1 MVEKSCYVCGGS
13 QHHEILRQ
21 DCDDHYLNLVNPKL
35 NQEYRAIVVCESC
48 GFVFHSPTLTDD
60 EIAVMYERFRDTDF
74 RNETPDHYFDRI
86 TTLPKSESLNYQKVQ
101 KLNLLI
107 AKYGPARQHRTI
119 YDVGIGGGVFVKT
132 FLDYAEGKW
141 EAYGVEPTRSY
152 AELAAR
158 RLGILVKSQF
168 YEPRLFDLRFDFITA
183 IKVIEHARDPIAF
196 LKGLRQDLEDDGIVY
211 VEVPNMKEIFTLP
224 PDHDQLQYT
233 HLYFYSD
240 RVFEHFCR
248 MASFQIVWM
257 EQTLNRESDWDLNLI
272 LKKDLTGPDYAC
284 RMPLY
289 DYSDI
294 LKMRSSSA
302 PFRER

>member
-1 MVEKSCYVCGGS
+1 MWGG
-13 QHHEILRQ
+13 
-21 DCDDHYLNLVNPKL
+21 
-35 NQEYRAIVVCESC
+35 
-48 GFVFHSPTLTDD
+48 
-60 EIAVMYERFRDTDF
+60 
-74 RNETPDHYFDRI
+74 
-86 TTLPKSESLNYQKVQ
+86 
-101 KLNLLI
+101 
-107 AKYGPARQHRTI
+107 
-119 YDVGIGGGVFVKT
+119 
-132 FLDYAEGKW
+132 
-141 EAYGVEPTRSY
+141 EPTRSY
-152 AELAAR
+152 AELAAG
-158 RLGILVKSQF
+158 RLGFLVKIQF
-168 YEPRLFDLRFDFITA
+168 YEPQLFDLRFDFITA
-183 IKVIEHARDPIAF
+183 IKVIEHAKDPIAF

-289 DYSDI
+289 DYRDI